1 MHADYSVIQTDVKWV
16 QCMS

>member
-1 MHADYSVIQTDVKWV
+1 MHADYSVMQTDVKWV